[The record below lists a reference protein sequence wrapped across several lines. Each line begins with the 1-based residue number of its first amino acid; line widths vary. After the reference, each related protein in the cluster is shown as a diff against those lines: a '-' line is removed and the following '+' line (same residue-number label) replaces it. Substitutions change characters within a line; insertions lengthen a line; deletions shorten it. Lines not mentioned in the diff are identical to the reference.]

1 MGMHAVYRNGLSW
14 SYIMS
19 KLEFIELC
27 GFYSIDPQI
36 ALESVELCEALRSRD
51 AVEAR
56 RILRE
61 DF

>member
-1 MGMHAVYRNGLSW
+1 
-14 SYIMS
+14 MS
-19 KLEFIELC
+19 KSEFIELC

-36 ALESVELCEALRSRD
+36 ALESEELCEALRSRD

-56 RILRE
+56 RILKE